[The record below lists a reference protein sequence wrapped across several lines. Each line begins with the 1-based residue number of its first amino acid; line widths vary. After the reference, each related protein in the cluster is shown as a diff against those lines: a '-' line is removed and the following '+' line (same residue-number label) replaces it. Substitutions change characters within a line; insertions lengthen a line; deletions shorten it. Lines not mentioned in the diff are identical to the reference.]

1 MVQRIVLPSNVPVND
16 LAMTGNIVCSNT
28 LTTTNIF
35 TINLFATGNI
45 FIQGGQLG
53 TTLGVTGNAYV
64 SNAITT
70 SKLFANNVG
79 ISGFIVSGN
88 IHASNAISTGN
99 LFGSGYMTIAGVQLD
114 SYNMSITGNAYVSN
128 AITTANVFPNVV
140 RVSSFITGSSIVVVG
155 NLTAS
160 NTLTTTNIYVSNILA
175 SGNLTVTGSCTVTG
189 NAYVANAV
197 TASNVWLTDS
207 VYASNVFSSQN
218 VYSANSVT
226 TANVWTTNVD
236 ATGSLTITRTSVIT
250 GNIFSAN
257 LFTNNLFS
265 NIVSSGILTVT
276 GDNTVGYTTLRASNM
291 SSSNALTTQ
300 NVFTSNITSLGVGTF
315 SAIDVTGNAYVS
327 NAVTTTNV
335 FSNAIVFGFVT
346 CTGGAPGLPTTGQTT
361 LVSSNLTAS
370 NSLVVSNVFSTGGLG
385 LGSVRFTPGGGSPLE
400 YNTSMV
406 AANNTFVSNT
416 ITVNN
421 AWLSSNVYAQK
432 TIQVNTL
439 RIYQDTTSG
448 GLFTQS
454 LTRRTKLPVYREQT
468 YAPTNPGGIPTTQ
481 TFTVTVV
488 NPGIGNVFYVDGVNR
503 PALTLLRGGVYTFNQ
518 ANASNSGHPIAFKI
532 DGGSSYTT
540 GVVSSGTPGTG
551 GAQTVFTV
559 DPSAPA
565 QLRYYCTVH
574 GDFMGSTISI
584 AEAPTGV
591 FNGDEYYGTTTLAL
605 NKFIGGTWRTIGY
618 PVLTTPVITQL
629 STQTMTADTSVSVG
643 VFLNSPVVIP
653 VVQTAS
659 SASVG
664 QITWS
669 ISGQPSNVYLTNQ
682 QSTGCSVVVPAGIC
696 PTSGTFN
703 TTVTAQNR
711 SASATMTFGI
721 IIPVNVAAGLYP
733 FTTATFGTDT
743 FGTSGPNL
751 SQAKSYISGTP
762 TPSNWYNTGSN
773 LTMPTNGIMS
783 WTVPSTASYTITVAG
798 ARGGSY
804 YASGGNGRIIN
815 ATITLTQNQI
825 IKILVGSIGGY
836 QYATENSGMAVTGG
850 GGGTFVVDNNNNP
863 LIIAGGGGGG
873 TYVGNGS
880 YGGAYTGFNASD
892 FNVTS
897 GQQGGSAQSWDGAG
911 GAGGTS
917 GYGGARG
924 GNNYG
929 GPGGSGFIGNG
940 GEGGNYGGYAGTSFL
955 NGGLG
960 GNNKNPSPYG
970 ANVTVN
976 SVGGFGGGG
985 GVVIHPN
992 FEINAAGGGGY
1003 SGGGGGGTRNCPG
1016 GGGGN
1021 YISGSGVSSV
1031 SNGGLNGGQGYVT
1044 ITKL

>member
-16 LAMTGNIVCSNT
+16 LAMTGNLTCSNT

-53 TTLGVTGNAYV
+53 TTLAITGNAYV
-64 SNAITT
+64 SNAVTT

-99 LFGSGYMTIAGVQLD
+99 LFGSGHMTVAGVQLD

-128 AITTANVFPNVV
+128 AITTTNVFSNVV
-140 RVSSFITGSSIVVVG
+140 RVSSFITGTSIVVVG

-207 VYASNVFSSQN
+207 FYASNVFSSQN
-218 VYSANSVT
+218 VYSANSIT
-226 TANVWTTNVD
+226 TANVWTTNVN
-236 ATGSLTITRTSVIT
+236 AAGSLTIAQTSAIT
-250 GNIFSAN
+250 GNIFAAN
-257 LFTNNLFS
+257 VFTNNLFS
-265 NIVSSGILTVT
+265 NIVSSGILRVT

-315 SAIDVTGNAYVS
+315 SAIDITGNAYVS
-327 NAVTTTNV
+327 NALTTTNV
-335 FSNAIVFGFVT
+335 FSNAIVSGFVT
-346 CTGGAPGLPTTGQTT
+346 STGGAPGLPTTGLTT
-361 LVSSNLTAS
+361 LASANLTAS
-370 NSLVVSNVFSTGGLG
+370 NTLVVSNLYSTGSLG
-385 LGSVRFTPGGGSPLE
+385 LGSVRFTAGPIMLQ
-400 YNTSMV
+400 YTTSMV

-432 TIQVNTL
+432 TIQINTL
-439 RIYQDTTSG
+439 RIYQDVTSG

-488 NPGIGNVFYVDGVNR
+488 NPGGGNVFYIDGVNR
-503 PALTLLRGGVYTFNQ
+503 PTLTLLRGGVYTFNQ
-518 ANASNSGHPIAFKI
+518 ANASNSTHPIAFKI
-532 DGGSSYTT
+532 DGGSNYTT
-540 GVVSSGTPGTG
+540 GVVSSGTPGSNG
-551 GAQTVFTV
+551 QTVFTV

-565 QLRYYCTVH
+565 QLRYYCTTH
-574 GDFMGSTISI
+574 GDYMGSTISI

-605 NKFIGGTWRTIGY
+605 NKFIQGTWRTIGY
-618 PVLTTPVITQL
+618 PVLTTPVITQV
-629 STQTMTADTSVSVG
+629 STQTMTADTSVTVG
-643 VFLNSPVVIP
+643 VFLNSPVTIP

-682 QSTGCSVVVPAGIC
+682 QSTGCSIVVPAGIC

-703 TTVTAQNR
+703 TVVTAQNR

-721 IIPVNVAAGLYP
+721 VIPAYVPPELYSFTNV
-733 FTTATFGTDT
+733 TFNTGGQGGYT
-743 FGTSGPNL
+743 GPNITQARNGL
-751 SQAKSYISGTP
+751 SGSP
-762 TPSNWYNTGSN
+762 TPSSWYNTY
-773 LTMPTNGIMS
+773 LDMS
-783 WTVPSTASYTITVAG
+783 SQGKMKWTVPKTGSYQITAVGS
-798 ARGGSY
+798 RGGQSY
-804 YASGGNGRIIN
+804 NWGPLGGYGAYMRGDF
-815 ATITLTQNQI
+815 TLTQGTQLTI
-825 IKILVGSIGGY
+825 VVGQMGGGNTY
-836 QYATENSGMAVTGG
+836 DGG
-850 GGGTFVVDNNNNP
+850 GGGGSFVVNTSNEAVP

-873 TYVGNGS
+873 APSGYSGTGGKNANTGQNGWSTSWAAGGTNGNGGAS
-880 YGGAYTGFNASD
+880 LNSGGGGGLVSNGASGGNNWYGYALIYGAN
-892 FNVTS
+892 
-897 GQQGGSAQSWDGAG
+897 G
-911 GAGGTS
+911 GAGQ
-917 GYGGARG
+917 AQ
-924 GNNYG
+924 
-929 GPGGSGFIGNG
+929 
-940 GEGGNYGGYAGTSFL
+940 
-955 NGGLG
+955 
-960 GNNKNPSPYG
+960 
-970 ANVTVN
+970 
-976 SVGGFGGGG
+976 GGFGGGG
-985 GVVIHPN
+985 GGGGTYG
-992 FEINAAGGGGY
+992 AGGGGGY
-1003 SGGGGGGTRNCPG
+1003 SGGGASYWSYDAAGGGS
-1016 GGGGN
+1016 
-1021 YISGSGVSSV
+1021 Y
-1031 SNGGLNGGQGYVT
+1031 NGGTNQSSSAGYQNGDGYVT